1 MQERKFHLPDQ
12 QNHFITS
19 YALDKLFKKADGDAC
34 LMYLY
39 FLKRRGS
46 IVIPE
51 AMDALRLSEQQV
63 YDTMGQLAK
72 LGLISGQDVSP
83 KKETVEKAEETPQYS
98 AAELK
103 KEIEND
109 KDFASLL
116 KEIEGVLGKVLTA
129 PDLNILMS
137 IYRHL
142 GMPPEVIYQ
151 LVCHLTAAHKERY
164 GAGRTPTMRGIE
176 KIAYIWVRDEI
187 ITLDAAMEHIAK
199 REQLRTKV
207 GQVKKIMNLRQEK
220 LSPTQENYI
229 HTWLGMSFDV
239 EVIATAYDK
248 TLVQAGEMK
257 WPYMNAILNNWHEKG
272 LYTLDAV
279 EKQDG
284 GGRKKTTAQK
294 KAPEKAVPNVKEV
307 ERRRKLMM
315 KMEGG

>member
-19 YALDKLFKKADGDAC
+19 YALDKLLKKADGDAC

-46 IVIPE
+46 IVISE
-51 AMDALRLSEQQV
+51 AMNALRLSEQQV

-83 KKETVEKAEETPQYS
+83 RKETKEKVEETPQYS
-98 AAELK
+98 AAEIK
-103 KEIEND
+103 KEIESD
-109 KDFASLL
+109 KEFASLL
-116 KEIEGVLGKVLTA
+116 KEVEGVLGKVLTA
-129 PDLNILMS
+129 PDLNILIS

-142 GMPPEVIYQ
+142 GMPSEVIYQ
-151 LVCHLTAAHKERY
+151 LVCHLTAEHKERY
-164 GAGRTPTMRGIE
+164 GAGRSPTMRGIE
-176 KIAYIWVRDEI
+176 KIAYIWVRDDI
-187 ITLDAAMEHIAK
+187 ITLDAAMEHITK

-207 GQVKKIMNLRQEK
+207 GQVKKMMNLRQEK

-229 HTWLGMSFDV
+229 HAWLDMGFDL

-272 LYTLDAV
+272 LYTQDAV
-279 EKQDG
+279 ETQDG
-284 GGRKKTTAQK
+284 AGRKKASVQK
-294 KAPEKAVPNVKEV
+294 KTLEKAVPNAKEV
-307 ERRRKLMM
+307 ERRRKLMI